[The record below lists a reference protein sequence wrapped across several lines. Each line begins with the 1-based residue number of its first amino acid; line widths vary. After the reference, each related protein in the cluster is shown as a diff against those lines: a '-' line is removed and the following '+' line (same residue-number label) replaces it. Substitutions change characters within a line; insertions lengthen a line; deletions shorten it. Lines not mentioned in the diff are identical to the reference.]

1 MTAFSAR
8 VRLCASTSLRVAK
21 TTTEAA
27 ADKEEVVVAVMIG
40 EAEEAAEVE
49 EEEGAVDTM
58 EEVRDFWGWGV
69 PPFTR
74 HMVK

>member
-8 VRLCASTSLRVAK
+8 VRLCASTSLKVAK

-27 ADKEEVVVAVMIG
+27 VDKEEVVVAVMIG

-49 EEEGAVDTM
+49 EGAVDTM
-58 EEVRDFWGWGV
+58 EEVRDFWGVYSSHGQ
-69 PPFTR
+69 
-74 HMVK
+74 